1 MAGRKIKDANDARRC
16 VSAADA
22 SGMTLTEWA
31 RDEGIDARSLH
42 AWRMNLKLD
51 KKTRRS
57 KKGPTKSM
65 AAKTRGSARMVELVP
80 SVSVS
85 RPPATTRSRYA
96 VRCGE
101 LSIEFGE
108 DFEDETLRR
117 LVRVVA
123 SC

>member
-57 KKGPTKSM
+57 KTRPTKSA

-85 RPPATTRSRYA
+85 RPQATRARYA
-96 VRCGE
+96 VRCGA
-101 LSIEFGE
+101 LSIELGE

>member
-1 MAGRKIKDANDARRC
+1 MAGRKIKDENDARRC
-16 VSAADA
+16 VSAAEA
-22 SGMTLTEWA
+22 SGLAQTEWA
-31 RDEGIDARSLH
+31 RHEGIDARSLH
-42 AWRMNLKLD
+42 AWRMNLNLG

-57 KKGPTKSM
+57 KMASTRST

-85 RPPATTRSRYA
+85 KPAATGARYV